1 MMSRA
6 VLATRLLPAQ
16 PCVVDGAGSSCRVP
30 ATLVLANV
38 LRNRARL
45 AVALVGVAFAVF
57 LMVFQASLL
66 VGFIQAAGHVIRS
79 IDGSV
84 WIVPRGVPCFDF
96 SARVPRRFA
105 DLARQTPR
113 VDDVIAVAAGFT
125 TLIRPD
131 GARRAV
137 LLVGAEPRAGS
148 VFPFPRTLDAVQ
160 PPDGLSVDASNAA
173 LLGAGSPPTRVE
185 VGGLRAIVVRHVDGF
200 GSFLGSPYVFAA
212 YRDAHRM
219 LSFGPEETSFLVVR
233 TGRDADARLVASEL
247 QRRVPEADV
256 LTRDDF
262 ASRSANFWL
271 IQTGAGGAILVAALL
286 GFVIGLVITSQTMY
300 ASTMEQLDEFATL
313 KAIGAGNATLARLV
327 LYQSTLVG
335 VSGAAIGVLLPG
347 PLVAIARG
355 YLVAWIVTPWWLR
368 AGAPLAGVVMCALG
382 SLASIRR
389 VLGVDPMTVLRR

>member
-1 MMSRA
+1 MPR
-6 VLATRLLPAQ
+6 T
-16 PCVVDGAGSSCRVP
+16 AGLTIRDAGPFCRVP

-45 AVALVGVAFAVF
+45 VIALVGVAFAVF

-96 SARVPRRFA
+96 SARLPRRFA
-105 DLARQTPR
+105 DLARQTPH

-125 TLIRPD
+125 TLVRPD

-137 LLVGAEPRAGS
+137 LLVGAEPRAGTA
-148 VFPFPRTLDAVQ
+148 FPFPETVDAAH

-173 LLGAGSPPTRVE
+173 LLGAEQTPTRVE
-185 VGGLRAIVVRHVDGF
+185 VGGLRAVVVRRINGF
-200 GSFLGSPYVFAA
+200 GSFLGSPYVFAG
-212 YRDAHRM
+212 YRDTHRM
-219 LSFGPEETSFLVVR
+219 LSFGLEETSFLVVKSD
-233 TGRDADARLVASEL
+233 RDADARRLASEL

-262 ASRSANFWL
+262 ASRSASFWL

-313 KAIGAGNATLARLV
+313 KAIGAPNAAVARVV

-335 VSGAAIGVLLPG
+335 VTGAIIGVLLTG
-347 PLVAIARG
+347 PLVSIART

-368 AGAPLAGVVMCALG
+368 AAAPLVSVIMCALG
-382 SLASIRR
+382 SLASVRR
-389 VLGVDPMTVLRR
+389 VLGVDPVTVLRR

>member
-1 MMSRA
+1 
-6 VLATRLLPAQ
+6 
-16 PCVVDGAGSSCRVP
+16 
-30 ATLVLANV
+30 VLANV

-45 AVALVGVAFAVF
+45 AIALVGVAFAVF

-96 SARVPRRFA
+96 SARLPRRFA
-105 DLARQTPR
+105 DLARQAPR

-125 TLIRPD
+125 TLVRPD

-137 LLVGAEPRAGS
+137 LLVGAEPRAGTA
-148 VFPFPRTLDAVQ
+148 FPFPETAEVAH

-173 LLGAGSPPTRVE
+173 LLGAERTPTRVE
-185 VGGLRAIVVRHVDGF
+185 VGGLRAVVVRRVNGF
-200 GSFLGSPYVFAA
+200 GSFLGSPYVFAG
-212 YRDAHRM
+212 YRDTHRM
-219 LSFGPEETSFLVVR
+219 LSFGPEETSFLVVKSD
-233 TGRDADARLVASEL
+233 RDADAQRLASEL

-262 ASRSANFWL
+262 ASRSAFFWL
-271 IQTGAGGAILVAALL
+271 VQTGAGGAILVAALL

-313 KAIGAGNATLARLV
+313 KAIGAPNATLARVV
-327 LYQSTLVG
+327 LYQSMLVG
-335 VSGAAIGVLLPG
+335 VTGAVIGVLLTG
-347 PLVAIARG
+347 PLVSIART

-368 AGAPLAGVVMCALG
+368 AGAPLVSVIMCGLG
-382 SLASIRR
+382 SLASVRR
-389 VLGVDPMTVLRR
+389 VLGVDPVTILRR